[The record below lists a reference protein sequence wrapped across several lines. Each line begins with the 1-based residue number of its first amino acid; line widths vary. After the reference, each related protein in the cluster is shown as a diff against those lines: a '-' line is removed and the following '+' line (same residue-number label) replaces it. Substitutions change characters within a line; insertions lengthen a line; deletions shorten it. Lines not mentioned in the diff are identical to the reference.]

1 MTASDTT
8 TRVVSESGND
18 VGPGERLREAREA
31 AKLTVAEVASRMRLE
46 PRALEQLENDNY
58 ERLHGPTFV
67 RGYLSGYARLL
78 GLPERPILE
87 AYERQGFG
95 PPALVSE
102 LGRTPEV
109 HVSDFPV
116 RMVTY
121 VIAGLLVLLVVLWW
135 QSRQLQPGAPALADV
150 IGESVQQTSEPPVDD
165 GGRADFPAATGVAA
179 SLAPAVETSKPP
191 TTEDPSATTA
201 EGDTQPLQTTMRV
214 EQTDASDAALQ
225 QARPDEGALV
235 DDPHPDAETGTGNG
249 SISDASA
256 ATPDNESVG
265 EAASE
270 AGGETDSS
278 AEIVVSMLDPA
289 EGDTTATP
297 SDVEEEVAQAPRP
310 APLPGSDVLAI
321 GLATESWVEIY
332 DRGGGRLFYSLA
344 REGSEIVVQ
353 GAGPMRVLLGD
364 VEGAVVAYN
373 GEPYDLSR
381 YQGRSV
387 VHFTVGELSSTTEP
401 EPPAPAAEPLTRET
415 REPTTGE
422 GEHAVANASES
433 LESRDGRGRT
443 MPGAIAEI
451 APAPQPIPA
460 ATAPVRETT
469 LPAPTTSVPQTTL
482 GHGQPDS

>member
-18 VGPGERLREAREA
+18 VGPGQRLREARETA
-31 AKLTVAEVASRMRLE
+31 QLTVAEVASRMRLE

-58 ERLHGPTFV
+58 ERLHGSTFV

-102 LGRTPEV
+102 LGRKPEV

-121 VIAGLLVLLVVLWW
+121 VIAGLLVVLVVLWW
-135 QSRQLQPGAPALADV
+135 QSRQLQPGSPERADI
-150 IGESVQQTSEPPVDD
+150 IGESVQQTSEPPAID
-165 GGRADFPAATGVAA
+165 GGREDSPAATGVAA
-179 SLAPAVETSKPP
+179 SMAPAVETSEPP
-191 TTEDPSATTA
+191 AAEDPSETTA
-201 EGDTQPLQTTMRV
+201 EGDAQPPQATMRV
-214 EQTDASDAALQ
+214 EQTDASDAAFQ
-225 QARPDEGALV
+225 QARPGEGAPV
-235 DDPHPDAETGTGNG
+235 DDSRPDAETGTGNG
-249 SISDASA
+249 SDSDALA
-256 ATPDNESVG
+256 AAPGDES
-265 EAASE
+265 ASE
-270 AGGETDSS
+270 TGGETDSG
-278 AEIVVSMLDPA
+278 AEIVVLTLDPA
-289 EGDTTATP
+289 EGDTTAIP
-297 SDVEEEVAQAPRP
+297 SDVEEEAAQAPRP

-321 GLATESWVEIY
+321 ELATESWVEIY

-344 REGSEIVVQ
+344 QEGSEIVVQ

-387 VHFTVGELSSTTEP
+387 VHFTVGERSGTTEP
-401 EPPAPAAEPLTRET
+401 EPSAPAAAEPLTRET
-415 REPTTGE
+415 REPTADE
-422 GEHAVANASES
+422 RDPSVADA
-433 LESRDGRGRT
+433 G
-443 MPGAIAEI
+443 GALSTPVPE
-451 APAPQPIPA
+451 PA
-460 ATAPVRETT
+460 APDLPPTAEPVPEAA
-469 LPAPTTSVPQTTL
+469 LPAPTAGDSPEPGTRST
-482 GHGQPDS
+482 QPDS